1 MLDNQSSSKESLLAR
16 YILQTNATI
25 RQTAVQF
32 DMSKSSVH
40 SYVSNRLKKSN
51 YPLYSQLKLVLDK
64 HFEEKHLHGGEA
76 TRQKYLNEKTRCP

>member
-25 RQTAVQF
+25 RQTAAQF

-76 TRQKYLNEKTRCP
+76 TRQKYLNEKTR